1 MALFLPRINIPT
13 LMINGRFDS
22 IFGLDGILNM
32 YNLLG
37 TPKEEKKLV
46 LFDSDHLA
54 PQEDLIREALA
65 WLDQQFGQVVYI
77 GDVMRL

>member
-1 MALFLPRINIPT
+1 
-13 LMINGRFDS
+13 MINGRFDS

-32 YNLLG
+32 YKLIG
-37 TPKEEKKLV
+37 TPEPEKKLV
-46 LFDSDHLA
+46 LLDSDHLA
-54 PQEDLIREALA
+54 PQEDLIRETLA